1 MRKTLLSLL
10 SAALVSFAVL
20 GLPAPGSAQDTDTET
35 ETPPPPPATPPPAG
49 TRELDTA
56 SPTAKALKE
65 LLHVDPRYAKDETV
79 ELVYEFADD
88 GELQDFDQRGF
99 DMVQRDAVPID
110 GDSSELTLIT
120 SSQGQGILQHRLEML
135 APYEVTVKL
144 KLGEV
149 RGSAD
154 FVFTIGK
161 SGGARLLD
169 QFAERTS
176 RGFKPVGKPRQP
188 VYEGLCRNT
197 GTVRYVVTEDT
208 VSVQVNGA
216 DRGSTKKFAGG
227 KANGK
232 FGVWMAGT
240 SMHIGQITI
249 KGKFDGSKL

>member
-10 SAALVSFAVL
+10 SAALVSFGVV
-20 GLPAPGSAQDTDTET
+20 GLPAGVEAQDPDTET

-49 TRELDTA
+49 TRELDTT

-79 ELVYEFADD
+79 ELIYEFADD

-99 DMVQRDAVPID
+99 DLVQRNAVSID
-110 GDSSELTLIT
+110 GDGTSLTLIT
-120 SSQGQGILQHRLEML
+120 SSQGQGVFQHRLELL
-135 APYEVTVKL
+135 APYEVLVKV

-149 RGSAD
+149 RASSD
-154 FVFTIGK
+154 FVFTLGK

-176 RGFKPVGKPRQP
+176 RGFKPVGKPRAS
-188 VYEGLCRNT
+188 VHEGLCRAT
-197 GTVRYVVTEDT
+197 GTVRYVVTADG

-216 DRGSTKKFAGG
+216 DRGSTKKLAGG
-227 KANGK
+227 KVEGK

-240 SMHIGQITI
+240 SMHLGAITI